1 MNRPSRNDDAELHHP
16 FWNQQP
22 HHLAADLT
30 TRQDLNGIA
39 NSRTHR
45 HGSQGSE
52 VGVCALN
59 HHPGGGGMGQHH
71 ESDTRPPEKK
81 NHSAGWWS
89 IDPAP
94 QKLPAAG
101 GEDRARRTRPSVAPL
116 LRSAASAVPGWVTWV
131 LSVVVTSLIMSTL
144 MTRQQQ
150 QQHGND
156 RHVQVDALPRPSPV
170 AVAAVTEPVTARV
183 FKRASTCPKGGVSDE
198 KLYNTALHGGA
209 LAIILGVSFL
219 ACALPVLMTRF
230 PMIRLPP
237 MFFFAVRHFGTGVLI
252 ATAFVHLLPT
262 AFVSLSNQCLDS
274 FWTQQYPAMPGAIA
288 LAAIFMVTIVEMV
301 FHPGRH
307 VHQEQEQQASG
318 AAQSNIN
325 DMDEGI
331 DPLTR
336 LPSNALSPDDASPDD
351 TRSINTN
358 NLPSRPK
365 GALRGRSHSI
375 GRRLSH
381 VSRQGQDRDAVLPAL
396 PSEDNLEA
404 TTIPQFN
411 KEIFQSDLTLSNP
424 TSQQVESQ
432 LPQGYL
438 TAEMKHRK
446 ETMQCVLLEC
456 GILFHSVFIGMALSV
471 SVGTD
476 FVVLLIA
483 IAFHQ
488 TFEGL
493 ALGSRIASITWPEG
507 SKQPWYM
514 ALAYG
519 CTTPIGQAIG
529 LATHRLYSPGS
540 EVGLIL
546 VGTMNAIS
554 SGLLVFASLVELL
567 SEDFLS
573 DESWRTLRGRKRV
586 GACVLVFAGAVGM
599 SLVGAWA

>member
-1 MNRPSRNDDAELHHP
+1 
-16 FWNQQP
+16 
-22 HHLAADLT
+22 
-30 TRQDLNGIA
+30 
-39 NSRTHR
+39 
-45 HGSQGSE
+45 
-52 VGVCALN
+52 
-59 HHPGGGGMGQHH
+59 
-71 ESDTRPPEKK
+71 
-81 NHSAGWWS
+81 
-89 IDPAP
+89 
-94 QKLPAAG
+94 
-101 GEDRARRTRPSVAPL
+101 
-116 LRSAASAVPGWVTWV
+116 
-131 LSVVVTSLIMSTL
+131 
-144 MTRQQQ
+144 MTRQQ

-156 RHVQVDALPRPSPV
+156 RHIQVDESLSVPRPSPV
-170 AVAAVTEPVTARV
+170 VVAEPVTPKV
-183 FKRASTCPKGGVSDE
+183 FKRASTCPKGGVADE
-198 KLYNTALHGGA
+198 ALYNTPFHGAA
-209 LAIILGVSFL
+209 LAIIFGVSFL

-230 PMIRLPP
+230 PSIRLPP
-237 MFFFAVRHFGTGVLI
+237 VFFFGVRHFGTGVLI

-262 AFVSLSNQCLDS
+262 AFISLSNQCLDS
-274 FWTQQYPAMPGAIA
+274 FWTEQYPAMPGAIA

-307 VHQEQEQQASG
+307 VHHGLHEQDQQASG
-318 AAQSNIN
+318 AAQPNINININ
-325 DMDEGI
+325 DEPI
-331 DPLTR
+331 DPLCR
-336 LPSNALSPDDASPDD
+336 LPSNARAPDD
-351 TRSINTN
+351 TTSINTT

-365 GALRGRSHSI
+365 GALRGRAHSI

-381 VSRQGQDRDAVLPAL
+381 VSRQGQDTPDRDAVLPAL
-396 PSEDNLEA
+396 HSEDNLDA
-404 TTIPQFN
+404 MNDPTTTTGTGMPQFN
-411 KEIFQSDLTLSNP
+411 KEIFQSDLTLSSP
-424 TSQQVESQ
+424 TTQQLESQ
-432 LPQGYL
+432 LPHPYL
-438 TAEMKHRK
+438 TPEMKHRK

-493 ALGSRIASITWPEG
+493 ALGSRIASITWPQG

-529 LATHRLYSPGS
+529 LATHRLYSPES
-540 EVGLIL
+540 EVGLVL

-573 DESWRTLRGRKRV
+573 DESWRTLRGRKRA

>member
-1 MNRPSRNDDAELHHP
+1 MNCPSRTDDAELEHP

-22 HHLAADLT
+22 HYLAADLT

-45 HGSQGSE
+45 HGSQGCE

-59 HHPGGGGMGQHH
+59 HHPGAGIAQHD
-71 ESDTRPPEKK
+71 SDRRPQVPPEK
-81 NHSAGWWS
+81 NNTSAGRWS

-94 QKLPAAG
+94 QKLAAAG
-101 GEDRARRTRPSVAPL
+101 GDDRACRTRPELAPL
-116 LRSAASAVPGWVTWV
+116 LRSAAAAVPAWVTWV
-131 LSVVVTSLIMSTL
+131 LSVVVTSLVMTTL
-144 MTRQQQ
+144 MN
-150 QQHGND
+150 HGND
-156 RHVQVDALPRPSPV
+156 RHVQVDATPV
-170 AVAAVTEPVTARV
+170 VIARAEPPVTEPRV
-183 FKRASTCPKGGVSDE
+183 FKRASTCPKGGVADE
-198 KLYNTALHGGA
+198 SLYNTPLHGAA
-209 LAIILGVSFL
+209 LAIIFGVSFL

-237 MFFFAVRHFGTGVLI
+237 VFFFAVRHFGTGVLI

-262 AFVSLSNQCLDS
+262 AFISLSNQCLDS
-274 FWTQQYPAMPGAIA
+274 FWTEQYPAMPGAIA

-307 VHQEQEQQASG
+307 VHHGPHESEQASG
-318 AAQSNIN
+318 AAQSNN
-325 DMDEGI
+325 NADNNEEAI
-331 DPLTR
+331 DPLSR
-336 LPSNALSPDDASPDD
+336 LPSATLSPNDRD
-351 TRSINTN
+351 TTTFMSINSPN
-358 NLPSRPK
+358 LLPSRPK
-365 GALRGRSHSI
+365 GALRGRAHSI

-381 VSRQGQDRDAVLPAL
+381 VSRQGQDSPAILPAL
-396 PSEDNLEA
+396 PSEDNLP
-404 TTIPQFN
+404 PQVEFN
-411 KEIFQSDLTLSNP
+411 KEIFQSDLTLSSP
-424 TSQQVESQ
+424 TTQQLESQ
-432 LPQGYL
+432 LPSTYL
-438 TAEMKHRK
+438 VLTPEQKHRK
-446 ETMQCVLLEC
+446 ETLQCVLLEC

-493 ALGSRIASITWPEG
+493 ALGSRIASINWPAKQA
-507 SKQPWYM
+507 KQPWFM

-529 LATHRLYSPGS
+529 LATHRLYSPES
-540 EVGLIL
+540 EVGLVL

-586 GACVLVFAGAVGM
+586 AACGLVFAGAVGM

>member
-1 MNRPSRNDDAELHHP
+1 MNCPSRNDDAELEHP

-22 HHLAADLT
+22 HYLAADLT
-30 TRQDLNGIA
+30 TCQDLNGIA

-45 HGSQGSE
+45 YGSQGSE

-59 HHPGGGGMGQHH
+59 HHPGGGIRLHDADRRPQV
-71 ESDTRPPEKK
+71 PPEK
-81 NHSAGWWS
+81 NNNSAGRRS

-94 QKLPAAG
+94 QKSPAAG
-101 GEDRARRTRPSVAPL
+101 GEDRACRTRTSVAPL
-116 LRSAASAVPGWVTWV
+116 LRSAALAVPGWVTWV
-131 LSVVVTSLIMSTL
+131 LSVVVTSLIMSTI
-144 MTRQQQ
+144 MTR

-156 RHVQVDALPRPSPV
+156 RQIQVDAALHVS
-170 AVAAVTEPVTARV
+170 AVAEPVTPRV

-198 KLYNTALHGGA
+198 ELYNTAFHGAA
-209 LAIILGVSFL
+209 LAIIFGVSFL
-219 ACALPVLMTRF
+219 ACAFPVLMTRF

-237 MFFFAVRHFGTGVLI
+237 VFFFAVRHFGTGVLI

-262 AFVSLSNQCLDS
+262 AFISLSNQCLDS

-307 VHQEQEQQASG
+307 VHHGPHEQEQVSG
-318 AAQSNIN
+318 APAQSNTN
-325 DMDEGI
+325 DESI
-331 DPLTR
+331 DPLSR
-336 LPSNALSPDDASPDD
+336 LPSNARAPDD
-351 TRSINTN
+351 TTN

-365 GALRGRSHSI
+365 GALRGRAHSI

-381 VSRQGQDRDAVLPAL
+381 VSRQGQDPQDRDAVLPAL
-396 PSEDNLEA
+396 PSEDYYLD
-404 TTIPQFN
+404 TTTTTTTTPQFN
-411 KEIFQSDLTLSNP
+411 KEIFQSDLTLSSP
-424 TSQQVESQ
+424 STQQVESQ
-432 LPQGYL
+432 LPHDGYMYL
-438 TAEMKHRK
+438 TAEMKRRK

-507 SKQPWYM
+507 SKQPWFM

-529 LATHRLYSPGS
+529 LATHRLYSPES

-573 DESWRTLRGRKRV
+573 DESWRTLRGKRRAA
-586 GACVLVFAGAVGM
+586 ACVLVFAGAVGM

>member
-1 MNRPSRNDDAELHHP
+1 MNCPSRTDDAELEHP

-22 HHLAADLT
+22 HYLAADLT

-59 HHPGGGGMGQHH
+59 HHPGAGMGQH
-71 ESDTRPPEKK
+71 ESDKRPQVPPEK
-81 NHSAGWWS
+81 NNNSAGWWS

-101 GEDRARRTRPSVAPL
+101 GEDRACQTRPSVAPL

-150 QQHGND
+150 QHGND
-156 RHVQVDALPRPSPV
+156 RHHVEVDTVSRPSPV
-170 AVAAVTEPVTARV
+170 VITRDEPATPRV
-183 FKRASTCPKGGVSDE
+183 FKRASTCPKGGVADE
-198 KLYNTALHGGA
+198 ELYNTPFHGAA
-209 LAIILGVSFL
+209 LAIIFGVSFL

-262 AFVSLSNQCLDS
+262 AFISLSNQCLDS
-274 FWTQQYPAMPGAIA
+274 FWTEKYPAMPGAIA

-307 VHQEQEQQASG
+307 VHHGPHESEQATG
-318 AAQSNIN
+318 ANNNNIN
-325 DMDEGI
+325 NEEAI
-331 DPLTR
+331 DPLSR
-336 LPSNALSPDDASPDD
+336 LPSNARSPDD
-351 TRSINTN
+351 TTSMNSPN
-358 NLPSRPK
+358 LLPSRPK
-365 GALRGRSHSI
+365 GALRGRAHSI

-381 VSRQGQDRDAVLPAL
+381 VSRQGQDPIDRDAVLPAL
-396 PSEDNLEA
+396 PSEDNL
-404 TTIPQFN
+404 PPVFN
-411 KEIFQSDLTLSNP
+411 KEIFQSDLTLSSP
-424 TSQQVESQ
+424 TTQQLESQ
-432 LPQGYL
+432 LPGHGYL
-438 TAEMKHRK
+438 TPEMKHRK

-493 ALGSRIASITWPEG
+493 ALGSRIASITWPEK
-507 SKQPWYM
+507 SKQPWFM

-529 LATHRLYSPGS
+529 LATHRLYSPES
-540 EVGLIL
+540 EVGLVL

-573 DESWRTLRGRKRV
+573 DESWRTLRGKRRW

>member
-1 MNRPSRNDDAELHHP
+1 MNRPSRNDDGDLHHP

-22 HHLAADLT
+22 HYLAADLT

-45 HGSQGSE
+45 TGSQGSE

-59 HHPGGGGMGQHH
+59 HHPGGGIRQH
-71 ESDTRPPEKK
+71 ESDRRPVPPEK
-81 NHSAGWWS
+81 NNNSAGRWS
-89 IDPAP
+89 F
-94 QKLPAAG
+94 AG
-101 GEDRARRTRPSVAPL
+101 GEDRACRTRSSVAPL

-131 LSVVVTSLIMSTL
+131 LSVAVTSLIMSTI
-144 MTRQQQ
+144 MTR

-156 RHVQVDALPRPSPV
+156 RHVQVDASSLSVPRPSPV
-170 AVAAVTEPVTARV
+170 VVTVAEPVTPRV

-198 KLYNTALHGGA
+198 SLYNTPFHGAA
-209 LAIILGVSFL
+209 LAIIFGVSFL

-230 PMIRLPP
+230 PTIRLPP
-237 MFFFAVRHFGTGVLI
+237 VFFFAVRHFGTGVLI

-262 AFVSLSNQCLDS
+262 AFISLSNQCLDS
-274 FWTQQYPAMPGAIA
+274 FWTKQYPAMPGAIA

-307 VHQEQEQQASG
+307 VHHGLHEEGHASG
-318 AAQSNIN
+318 AAHGQSNNNNN
-325 DMDEGI
+325 DDSI
-331 DPLTR
+331 DPLSR
-336 LPSNALSPDDASPDD
+336 LPSNARAPDD
-351 TRSINTN
+351 TTSINAN

-365 GALRGRSHSI
+365 GALRGRAHSI

-381 VSRQGQDRDAVLPAL
+381 VSRQGQDPAQDRDAVLPAL
-396 PSEDNLEA
+396 PSEDNLNACTDSA
-404 TTIPQFN
+404 TTPQFN
-411 KEIFQSDLTLSNP
+411 KEIFQSDLTLSSP
-424 TSQQVESQ
+424 TTQQLESQ
-432 LPQGYL
+432 LPEGYL

-519 CTTPIGQAIG
+519 CTTPVGQAIG
-529 LATHRLYSPGS
+529 LATHRLYSPES
-540 EVGLIL
+540 EVGLVL

-586 GACVLVFAGAVGM
+586 GACVLVFLGAVGM